1 MIAFYPPKL
10 CIKGTI
16 TFSNADSFKGWFSDD
31 LNTRE
36 GELTQWSRSGHKT
49 SGKWINGRLEGLM
62 RTENDYGGYE
72 EAYYREGIRHGP
84 SREFGPCPMR
94 SDNLWH
100 VYVYNCG
107 KITGHTHISRIS
119 SHG

>member
-1 MIAFYPPKL
+1 
-10 CIKGTI
+10 
-16 TFSNADSFKGWFSDD
+16 
-31 LNTRE
+31 
-36 GELTQWSRSGHKT
+36 
-49 SGKWINGRLEGLM
+49 M

-72 EAYYREGIRHGP
+72 EAYYREGIRHGL

-107 KITGHTHISRIS
+107 KITGRTHISRIT
-119 SHG
+119 SHIINLGQFWKGCLGGGYITGTTKTNELTGINIAYIFPNLEGLYKSQLTFELG